1 MGTIIKL
8 TPRFTKCNIQY
19 GNFGFKKKKKLRVGR
34 MGTITKLTPLFT
46 KCNIQYGNFGFKKNL
61 RVGTGRVLGPPVNSK
76 VYL

>member
-19 GNFGFKKKKKLRVGR
+19 GNFGFKKKKLRVGR

-61 RVGTGRVLGPPVNSK
+61 RVGTGHVLGPPV
-76 VYL
+76 